1 MLTFFVIGMFVQN
14 DQEKSV
20 LELMIECE
28 IQDDR
33 MIDVLLTD
41 DPMIEE
47 VEITVAADIKQ
58 AN

>member
-1 MLTFFVIGMFVQN
+1 MLTLFVIGMFVQN
-14 DQEKSV
+14 VQEKSV

-33 MIDVLLTD
+33 MIGVLLID

-47 VEITVAADIKQ
+47 VEITVAADIKR